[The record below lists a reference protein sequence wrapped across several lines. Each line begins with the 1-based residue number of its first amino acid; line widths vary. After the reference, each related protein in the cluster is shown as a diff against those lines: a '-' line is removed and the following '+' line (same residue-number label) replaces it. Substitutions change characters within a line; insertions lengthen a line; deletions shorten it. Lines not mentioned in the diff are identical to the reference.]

1 MPPMEVQIENIVN
14 SPDQPMNDHEPARN
28 DTFHCTIAKRRPAR
42 ETRCAAARIEDKATV
57 RRGSQ
62 KIFQFILIY
71 RARGVP

>member
-42 ETRCAAARIEDKATV
+42 IEDKATV

-62 KIFQFILIY
+62 KIFQFILME